1 MNIGLGRPVVQFQE
15 TLMTN
20 VQDASKPKADAKWAA
35 LVDDRLI
42 PLPRRQLTAAVI
54 LQQAGAPPHSALV
67 RDFNSPNDVG
77 LEPESPIDLAEGNV
91 FRTNSNCERR
101 RHVAVDAPPKLAFV
115 IDDRWEVTI
124 QPVQTGQSL
133 RDLLAVSAALVLL
146 RDYESPVDEPI
157 EDQDQVKF
165 AEGPVFITRPT
176 KPHEITII
184 VEGTPHRWLKPT
196 ISYAEVVTL
205 FDPNF
210 PQHPDITYS
219 VTFKKGPNHKP
230 EGILSPGSTIKV
242 KDHMVFNVSATG
254 QS

>member
-1 MNIGLGRPVVQFQE
+1 
-15 TLMTN
+15 MTSVHDPN
-20 VQDASKPKADAKWAA
+20 KPKSDAKWAA

-54 LQQAGAPPHSALV
+54 LEQAGAPPHAVLV

-77 LEPESPIDLAEGNV
+77 FEAESPIDLAEGNV
-91 FRTNSNCERR
+91 FRTSTNCDRR
-101 RHVAVDAPPKLAFV
+101 WHVAADAPPKLAFV
-115 IDDRWEVTI
+115 VDDRWEVTI

-133 RDLLAVSAALVLL
+133 RGLIAVPASQALL

-157 EDQDQVKF
+157 EDQEQVKF
-165 AEGPVFITRPT
+165 ADGPVFMMRPI
-176 KPHEITII
+176 KPHEVTII

-196 ISYAEVVTL
+196 ISHAEVVTL
-205 FDPNF
+205 FDASY
-210 PQHPDITYS
+210 PQHPEITYS

-230 EGILSPGSTIKV
+230 EGILSPGASIKV
-242 KDHMVFNVSATG
+242 KDQMVFNVCATG